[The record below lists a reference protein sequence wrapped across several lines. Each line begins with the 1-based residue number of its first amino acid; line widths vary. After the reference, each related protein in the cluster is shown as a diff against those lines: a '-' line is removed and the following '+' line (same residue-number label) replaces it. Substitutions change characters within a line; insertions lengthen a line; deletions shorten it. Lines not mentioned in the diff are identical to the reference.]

1 MEIRVLRYF
10 LTVVREENITRA
22 AEVLHITQPTLS
34 RQLAQLETQMGVKL
48 FLRGTRKIVLTD
60 EGLLLRRRAEEI
72 LELVDKTEHE
82 LTGQDGKIEG
92 TVSIGCGDLK
102 AVEELAELIRTF
114 HEQYPLVTFDLY
126 TASADY
132 VRDRMDRGLTD
143 IGLLL
148 EPVDLGKYDYIRM
161 AGEERCVVTMHP
173 DAPLAKKEYITPQDP
188 GRDRQLVRGILR
200 SAACAVYKQSAFQ
213 QSDHVKSLPCIFH
226 EYLRFDFLLG

>member
-1 MEIRVLRYF
+1 ME
-10 LTVVREENITRA
+10 TA
-22 AEVLHITQPTLS
+22 
-34 RQLAQLETQMGVKL
+34 
-48 FLRGTRKIVLTD
+48 
-60 EGLLLRRRAEEI
+60 GL
-72 LELVDKTEHE
+72 K
-82 LTGQDGKIEG
+82 KN
-92 TVSIGCGDLK
+92 
-102 AVEELAELIRTF
+102 F

-173 DAPLAKKEYITPQDP
+173 DAPLAKKGIHYTAGSGRCSPYSAGTSEYP

-213 QSDHVKSLPCIFH
+213 QSDHVKSSPCIFH

>member
-1 MEIRVLRYF
+1 M
-10 LTVVREENITRA
+10 
-22 AEVLHITQPTLS
+22 
-34 RQLAQLETQMGVKL
+34 
-48 FLRGTRKIVLTD
+48 
-60 EGLLLRRRAEEI
+60 
-72 LELVDKTEHE
+72 VDKTEHE

-92 TVSIGCGDLK
+92 TVSVGCGDLK

-173 DAPLAKKEYITPQDP
+173 DAPLHVLFTSNLPSSSLIMSNHHLAYSMNICGSISCWDKTKITYRPLRP
-188 GRDRQLVRGILR
+188 GLTATCALAWKRQQPFG
-200 SAACAVYKQSAFQ
+200 AAAEKFIS
-213 QSDHVKSLPCIFH
+213 HVK
-226 EYLRFDFLLG
+226 ERLLKQE